1 MIGTTVSHYRILE
14 KIGAGGMGEIYL
26 AEDTKL
32 RRKVSLKF
40 LAEELTRDEERK
52 QRFIQE
58 ARAAASVE
66 HPHIAAIYDIDEADG
81 RTFIAMEYVRGQS
94 LREVIEAEK
103 LNLRRSLELGFQ
115 IADGLAKAHERGVVH
130 RDIKPDNILVSED
143 GYAKIIDFGLAKLL
157 EPYVPGAEAAE
168 ETETKLK
175 TKEGLVMGTISYM
188 SPEQARGESID
199 ARTDIFS
206 FGVVLYEMLSGS
218 SPFRKKSLAESM
230 SAILNETPPALTSS
244 AQLQPE
250 IRRVLRKALA
260 KDLSE
265 RYQSMKDLAID
276 LKELRED
283 VLSTSRE
290 AVAVPAASKFP
301 WPWVAVAAV
310 ALLGIVLGWA
320 LFGRDTAP
328 PGIGETGR
336 PAVAVMYFESLSG
349 DEEVRWLS
357 KGLPNM
363 LITDLAQTPGLDV
376 VSSERIQKI
385 LRQIGQEDLESI
397 DKGLV
402 DEIARK
408 AGAGAV
414 VVGSIFKSGDDV
426 RIDVQVQDVSSGR
439 ILSADRVQ
447 GQDVFPLVDEL
458 TGRIRSSLQVGD
470 SAADRPLAEV
480 TTPSLEAFQLYSEG
494 LEARRNVRYTDA
506 RKLFEQALQVD
517 SSFAMAH
524 YELSTMALSMGETT
538 LAEEH
543 REKVL
548 ENIDRLPE
556 RQKLLVQ
563 ARYAN
568 RFEGNTQKAVELL
581 QTLVEQYPDE
591 ADGYSELIRIE
602 QNVDKNLVTLE
613 RGVAAAPQ
621 SGSLRNDYGYA
632 LLYRGRYAEGLRQL
646 EKYAELSPD
655 EPNPQD
661 SLAEAY
667 LYTGQAET
675 ALEKYGAVLEIDP
688 SFGPSYSGRAWAFAV
703 LGRYDESLE
712 EWANIQNVE
721 NPFAPTDIL
730 FLEAF
735 TLSRVGRYVEAK
747 ATITRSR
754 ELLARDP
761 DPATQAHLD
770 LLSAQLQLDSGNYSD
785 AIESTERARGVV
797 PRVSMSLNRDVLT
810 HSVNF
815 LEGIAKARQGER
827 EAAQDLLEVLDEIY
841 DPEVDWQDWMY
852 HSLRGEIAL
861 ASAELD
867 AAETAFSEGEPAF
880 KMVFSNGFPMTST
893 IANHTPSRDGLARVR
908 KAQGDLAGAIRI
920 YRGLLTPDM
929 SSKWTAMLEPRYV
942 LELARLL
949 DESGDKE
956 SARAEYRRFLDL
968 WKDADEGLP
977 ELKEAR
983 AYVGQ

>member
-447 GQDVFPLVDEL
+447 GHDVFPLVDEL

-538 LAEEH
+538 LAEKH
-543 REKVL
+543 RPLAGK
-548 ENIDRLPE
+548 
-556 RQKLLVQ
+556 
-563 ARYAN
+563 
-568 RFEGNTQKAVELL
+568 T
-581 QTLVEQYPDE
+581 E
-591 ADGYSELIRIE
+591 AI
-602 QNVDKNLVTLE
+602 
-613 RGVAAAPQ
+613 
-621 SGSLRNDYGYA
+621 
-632 LLYRGRYAEGLRQL
+632 
-646 EKYAELSPD
+646 
-655 EPNPQD
+655 
-661 SLAEAY
+661 
-667 LYTGQAET
+667 
-675 ALEKYGAVLEIDP
+675 
-688 SFGPSYSGRAWAFAV
+688 GP
-703 LGRYDESLE
+703 
-712 EWANIQNVE
+712 
-721 NPFAPTDIL
+721 
-730 FLEAF
+730 
-735 TLSRVGRYVEAK
+735 
-747 ATITRSR
+747 
-754 ELLARDP
+754 
-761 DPATQAHLD
+761 
-770 LLSAQLQLDSGNYSD
+770 
-785 AIESTERARGVV
+785 
-797 PRVSMSLNRDVLT
+797 
-810 HSVNF
+810 
-815 LEGIAKARQGER
+815 
-827 EAAQDLLEVLDEIY
+827 
-841 DPEVDWQDWMY
+841 
-852 HSLRGEIAL
+852 
-861 ASAELD
+861 
-867 AAETAFSEGEPAF
+867 
-880 KMVFSNGFPMTST
+880 
-893 IANHTPSRDGLARVR
+893 
-908 KAQGDLAGAIRI
+908 GAIRESF
-920 YRGLLTPDM
+920 RGKHPKSSRASPD
-929 SSKWTAMLEPRYV
+929 ARRAVPR
-942 LELARLL
+942 
-949 DESGDKE
+949 
-956 SARAEYRRFLDL
+956 
-968 WKDADEGLP
+968 
-977 ELKEAR
+977 
-983 AYVGQ
+983 